1 MQLCPSGSVPGFNL
15 KKTMGSGYR
24 TLWLGVAF
32 FLFNAMFAL
41 TVYSQFS
48 PTRITVLSADFHPIN
63 DATPIPK
70 DCDLQ
75 NYSAYCN
82 ESRNPTG
89 QNIMRVKDSDG
100 NTFTITCTIDSR
112 WSKCALLG
120 VGESYE
126 AKRGKH
132 GLTVWVQNPNGKES
146 TRLYKL
152 GEDAPALP
160 GVTPGPEPVGL
171 PAPSGGLPDSH
182 PLHVAPG
189 QKAASVPA
197 EAPASSSLSAPPAQ
211 SAVPPPA
218 SVSPPAATAPASQA
232 ESAQEVVPGEVKC
245 NFSSTPSGA
254 EITLD
259 GKYAGNTP
267 SIIGLSPGAHTVGFS
282 LPGFV
287 PWTRNLTVS
296 PGSELTVSA
305 TLQKGKK

>member
-1 MQLCPSGSVPGFNL
+1 
-15 KKTMGSGYR
+15 MGSGYR
-24 TLWLGVAF
+24 TLWLCIAF
-32 FLFNAMFAL
+32 FLVNAMFARAAF
-41 TVYSQFS
+41 SQYS

-63 DATPIPK
+63 NTTPVPK

-89 QNIMRVKDSDG
+89 VNVMRVQDSDG
-100 NTFTITCTIDSR
+100 HTFTVTCAIDSR
-112 WSKCALLG
+112 WSKCAPLG
-120 VGESYE
+120 VGETYE

-146 TRLYKL
+146 ARLYKL
-152 GEDAPALP
+152 GEDAPTLP
-160 GVTPGPEPVGL
+160 GATAGTQPVGL
-171 PAPSGGLPDSH
+171 PAPSGGLSNSH
-182 PLHVAPG
+182 PLGVAPG
-189 QKAASVPA
+189 QKAASVPSA
-197 EAPASSSLSAPPAQ
+197 APASSAPPTPAPVPSQ
-211 SAVPPPA
+211 APPSAMPA
-218 SVSPPAATAPASQA
+218 PATAPAPQA
-232 ESAQEVVPGEVKC
+232 EPAQEVVPGEVKC
-245 NFSSTPSGA
+245 SFSSTPSGA

-267 SIIGLSPGAHTVGFS
+267 SVISLSPGPHTVSFS

-305 TLQKGKK
+305 ILQKGKK

>member
-1 MQLCPSGSVPGFNL
+1 MQLCPSDSVPGFNL

-24 TLWLGVAF
+24 TLWLCAAF
-32 FLFNAMFAL
+32 FLVNAMFARAAS
-41 TVYSQFS
+41 SQYS

-89 QNIMRVKDSDG
+89 ENIMRVKDSDG
-100 NTFTITCTIDSR
+100 NTFTIKCTIDSR
-112 WSKCALLG
+112 WSKCAPLG

-160 GVTPGPEPVGL
+160 GTAPATQAVGL
-171 PAPSGGLPDSH
+171 PAPSGGLSNSH
-182 PLHVAPG
+182 PLGVAPG
-189 QKAASVPA
+189 QKAPLAPTAAPPA
-197 EAPASSSLSAPPAQ
+197 SAPPAQ
-211 SAVPPPA
+211 APSPTSA
-218 SVSPPAATAPASQA
+218 PPAAAPVPQA
-232 ESAQEVVPGEVKC
+232 ESAQGVVPGEVKC
-245 NFSSTPSGA
+245 NFTSTPSGA

-259 GKYAGNTP
+259 GKYVGNTP
-267 SIIGLSPGAHTVGFS
+267 SIISLGPGAHTVSFS
-282 LPGFV
+282 LSGFV